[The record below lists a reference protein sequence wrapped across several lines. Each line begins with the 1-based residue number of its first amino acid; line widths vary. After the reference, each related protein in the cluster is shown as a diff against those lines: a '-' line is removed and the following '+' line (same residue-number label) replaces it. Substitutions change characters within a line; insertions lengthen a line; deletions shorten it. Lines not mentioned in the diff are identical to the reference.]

1 MLNWI
6 REQIRDRNQVFSEEV
21 KAKLMEVY
29 SHQTPNFSKW
39 SCLFRKRPIVKV
51 TLRFATSGDNNPE
64 WMVLSIFNPHPERDS
79 DDEKD
84 PEMSD
89 NE

>member
-1 MLNWI
+1 M
-6 REQIRDRNQVFSEEV
+6 
-21 KAKLMEVY
+21 
-29 SHQTPNFSKW
+29 
-39 SCLFRKRPIVKV
+39 
-51 TLRFATSGDNNPE
+51 FATSGDNNPE